1 MFVNDLWV
9 EMVKWRLRCD
19 VFVEIKNKKWV
30 FIRWGFC
37 KLCGFDKVGWCIK
50 IVVV

>member
-19 VFVEIKNKKWV
+19 VFVEIKNKI
-30 FIRWGFC
+30 IRWGFC
-37 KLCGFDKVGWCIK
+37 KLCCFDKVGWCIK